1 MAEVNHELP
10 PSLTSEPKVHISSAA
25 PQTFTMQSKEQVLS
39 LEQAIGLM
47 KVQKQQIEAE
57 QLNDSFRVA

>member
-1 MAEVNHELP
+1 M
-10 PSLTSEPKVHISSAA
+10 HISSAA

-39 LEQAIGLM
+39 PEQAIGLM

-57 QLNDSFRVA
+57 QLNDSFRVV

>member
-1 MAEVNHELP
+1 MAEVDHELP
-10 PSLTSEPKVHISSAA
+10 PLTSEPNVHISSAA

-39 LEQAIGLM
+39 PEQAIGLM

-57 QLNDSFRVA
+57 QLNDSFRVV